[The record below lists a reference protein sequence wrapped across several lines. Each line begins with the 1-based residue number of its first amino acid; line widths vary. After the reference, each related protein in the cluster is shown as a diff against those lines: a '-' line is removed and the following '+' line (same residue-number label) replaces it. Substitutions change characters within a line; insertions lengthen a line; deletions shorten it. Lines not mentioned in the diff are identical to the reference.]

1 MVESVRRYMAVKL
14 NLSINNEIQAF
25 QSETPRL
32 IDQIELND
40 QLNQRMEDIY
50 PDIEKT
56 DDISST
62 AVKKA
67 TTQKSKSFQSTAVPS
82 FPSYLRSLIS
92 KKIYLL

>member
-1 MVESVRRYMAVKL
+1 MSRVFVAATI
-14 NLSINNEIQAF
+14 NLIQAF

-56 DDISST
+56 DDVSST

-67 TTQKSKSFQSTAVPS
+67 TTQKSKYQF
-82 FPSYLRSLIS
+82 
-92 KKIYLL
+92 

>member
-1 MVESVRRYMAVKL
+1 MVESVRRYLAVKL

-67 TTQKSKSFQSTAVPS
+67 TTQKSK
-82 FPSYLRSLIS
+82 
-92 KKIYLL
+92 

>member
-1 MVESVRRYMAVKL
+1 MVDSVRRYLAVKL

-67 TTQKSKSFQSTAVPS
+67 TTQRSK
-82 FPSYLRSLIS
+82 
-92 KKIYLL
+92 

>member
-1 MVESVRRYMAVKL
+1 MVDSVRRYLAVKL

-67 TTQKSKSFQSTAVPS
+67 TTQKSK
-82 FPSYLRSLIS
+82 
-92 KKIYLL
+92 

>member
-67 TTQKSKSFQSTAVPS
+67 TTQKSK
-82 FPSYLRSLIS
+82 
-92 KKIYLL
+92 

>member
-1 MVESVRRYMAVKL
+1 MVESVRRHLAVKL

-67 TTQKSKSFQSTAVPS
+67 TTQKCKFQMAH
-82 FPSYLRSLIS
+82 RCW
-92 KKIYLL
+92 